1 MLSGRLP
8 FQFTEPSRLVEAH
21 LQDTPPDLQR
31 LSLNIPQP
39 VSELITRMLA
49 KSTLRRP
56 SSCDSLID
64 ELTELEIETLESR
77 FAK

>member
-1 MLSGRLP
+1 
-8 FQFTEPSRLVEAH
+8 
-21 LQDTPPDLQR
+21 LQR